1 MVLDAIDSLGTW
13 SWFVLGLILLG
24 IEILAP
30 GTFMLW
36 LGLAAIAVGVL
47 ALLVDIPWQGQL
59 VAFAGFALVAVL
71 LWWQFARTRGGRDTD
86 EPMLNRRAERYVGR
100 DFVLNEPILRGQGRV
115 AIDDSVWRIAG
126 DDCPAGTRVRVTRT
140 DGATLVVVRA

>member
-1 MVLDAIDSLGTW
+1 MVLDAIDQLGTW
-13 SWFVLGLILLG
+13 SWFVLGLVLLG
-24 IEILAP
+24 IEILVP

-47 ALLVDIPWQGQL
+47 ALVVDIPWQGQL
-59 VAFAGFALVAVL
+59 VAFAGFSLVAVL
-71 LWWQFARTRGGRDTD
+71 LWWQISLRRGSRDTD

-115 AIDDSVWRIAG
+115 AIDDSVWRISG
-126 DDCPAGTRVRVTRT
+126 EDCPAGTRVRVTRT

>member
-1 MVLDAIDSLGTW
+1 MVLDAIGSLGTW
-13 SWFVLGLILLG
+13 SWFILGLVLLG
-24 IEILAP
+24 IEVVAP

-36 LGLAAIAVGVL
+36 LGLAAIAVGIL
-47 ALLVDIPWQGQL
+47 AIFVDIPWQGQF
-59 VAFAGFALVAVL
+59 VAFAGFSLIAVL
-71 LWWQFARTRGGRDTD
+71 LWWQFARHRQDRDTD

-126 DDCPAGTRVRVTRT
+126 DDCPAGTRVRVSHT
-140 DGATLVVVRA
+140 DGATLMVVRA